1 MINFPKLKQDISSL
15 FDSSSLREYLDTYL
29 YDIEIYFE
37 SITKSELN
45 SIKFDL
51 QELIYD
57 MIDKELFSCDN
68 DIVVDDFL
76 LILGEFAHKAKL
88 RSLTIELVPL
98 LPPNI
103 PLAKRLVAQLI
114 WLKVNSISTEYH
126 KGFNQILSL
135 LDSTYTKEPLHKSI
149 DALLSF
155 YTYAM
160 GQFIRTDRGDL
171 AHSFSLLFLS
181 DGIEYK
187 ILKDP
192 QIISNLS
199 KSKQKF
205 KFQRYQEDKHLKDR
219 GEKYERFIG
228 KEYESRDDLVIYNG
242 LIKGNQDRG
251 VDIISISLLNQNIKI
266 IQCKNWIKRRLKLED
281 ITKIYNKLQ
290 NYTIDFYFID
300 SDIINSHLHTLKAP
314 STIEEI
320 ITHIDDFK
328 LTKILHFTSIKT
340 IDLHIKEIESITPN
354 SFRYKDMEI
363 VIWSYFE

>member
-1 MINFPKLKQDISSL
+1 MITFHKLKQDISSL
-15 FDSSSLREYLDTYL
+15 FDNLSLKEYLRDYI
-29 YDIEIYFE
+29 YDIEIYFK

-57 MIDKELFSCDN
+57 MIDQELLSCDN

-76 LILGEFAHKAKL
+76 LILGEFAHKAEL
-88 RSLTIELVPL
+88 RSLTIELLPL
-98 LPPNI
+98 LPSHT

-114 WLKVNSISTEYH
+114 WLKVNKISTEYH
-126 KGFNQILSL
+126 KSFPKILEL
-135 LDSTYTKEPLHKSI
+135 LDCTYTKEPLHKSL
-149 DALLSF
+149 DAILGF
-155 YTYAM
+155 YNNSM
-160 GQFIRTDRGDL
+160 KQFIRIGRGDL
-171 AHSFSLLFLS
+171 AHSFTLLFLANS
-181 DGIEYK
+181 QYN

-192 QIISNLS
+192 QIITSLS

-205 KFQRYQEDKHLKDR
+205 KFQRYQEERYLKDR

-266 IQCKNWIKRRLKLED
+266 IQCKNWTKRRLQLED

-314 STIEEI
+314 STIEET
-320 ITHIDDFK
+320 ITQIDDFK
-328 LTKILHFTSIKT
+328 LTKILHLTSIKT

-354 SFRYKDMEI
+354 SFRYRDMEI
-363 VIWSYFE
+363 IIWSYFE